1 MFLPGY
7 GHYLRTA
14 AALQWDEAVI
24 DLDADAT
31 AWPRVP
37 ASAREHVLTLLAGF
51 CVGEEEV
58 AGALE
63 PFAMAAPRPDVVD
76 CFRAQAID
84 EARHARFFDRVAE
97 RLAPAPGSTV
107 TQRREVARSRLD
119 ADFLALFDD
128 RLTRVTRGLAADA
141 GGLRE
146 AVGLYH
152 MLLEGIVF
160 TAGVTALLDLLA
172 GLGDPLP
179 GLRHGTELVLRD
191 ERWHIGFGASLLA
204 ELGIEAHA
212 VERLLEEG
220 GPVAACWGS
229 AVSPEIVA
237 GALSIH
243 RRRLLTAQASSNA
256 VAA

>member
-14 AALQWDEAVI
+14 ASLQWDETVI
-24 DLDADAT
+24 DLDADAA
-31 AWPRVP
+31 AWPRLP
-37 ASAREHVLTLLAGF
+37 SSAREHVLTLLAGF
-51 CVGEEEV
+51 CVGEQEV
-58 AGALE
+58 ADALE
-63 PFAMAAPRPDVVD
+63 PFAMAAPGPDAAA

-97 RLAPAPGSTV
+97 RVTRAPGSTLAE
-107 TQRREVARSRLD
+107 RRELARSRLD
-119 ADFLALFDD
+119 VGFLALFDD
-128 RLTRVTRGLAADA
+128 RLSRATRGLAVDA

-160 TAGVTALLDLLA
+160 TAGVTALLDRLA
-172 GLGDPLP
+172 GLDDPLP
-179 GLRHGTELVLRD
+179 GLRCGTELVLRD

-204 ELGIEAHA
+204 GLGIEAHA
-212 VERLLEEG
+212 IERLLEEG
-220 GPVAACWGS
+220 GGVAACWGS

-243 RRRLLTAQASSNA
+243 RRRLLTAQASSGA